1 MMIPTIDWCEGGYKK
16 LSAADSEYFDNK
28 YDNHDYLPVVC
39 FWKIFF
45 KSFEDPIKY

>member
-1 MMIPTIDWCEGGYKK
+1 MMIPTINEWINNYQQI
-16 LSAADSEYFDNK
+16 EYFDNK

-45 KSFEDPIKY
+45 KSLEDPIEIA